1 MAEYKGIKGFN
12 VQTRSLDPTDGTVGD
27 FYYNSV
33 TGEYKNI
40 ITGVGAWSSGGSINT
55 DRAYGGSA
63 GENNESAMYFGGY
76 TISPNSNYNNTEQ
89 YDGTSWS
96 ETGDLSNARTG
107 ITGSFGTYTAAVA
120 AGGDEF
126 PPSGNTRY
134 LTDVEEW
141 DGSSWSEGGDLTASP
156 GQARE
161 GHGVLTAGG
170 VVAGYKTSGNAV
182 ISNYETYDGTSFTEQ
197 ADLNT
202 ARQDVAATGS
212 TTAALGVGGTTGV
225 GPGSTQEGLTNVE
238 SYNGSSW
245 TEITEVN
252 TGRVRAVSFPGAP
265 APTMIFV
272 GGSSDSTLY
281 ANVETYNG
289 SAWTEITDLNTARA
303 SLGGA
308 GQAQTDGI
316 VFGGSAPSK
325 TGATE
330 NWNGTTWTELND
342 LSTARD
348 ALANAGTGAAS
359 ALAAMG
365 YSTQIET
372 VTEEF
377 TAPSTFNQITE
388 GQLFFN
394 STTNTF
400 KETIT
405 DIAGTSWASGGSL
418 NTARYSPIGSFGLQN
433 ANILAGGSGGTSSVE
448 QYNGSSWTEIAEVNT
463 ARISGAGFGTS
474 TAGIVVGGEIVGNS
488 TNVESWNGS
497 AWTEVNDIP
506 ATTRQLGGF
515 GTSTSGLVG
524 GGKAPTNSVTTASYT
539 WDGTNW
545 TDVAE
550 INQTRATV
558 ACAGSSSISGIFV
571 GGESGPPGS
580 TYANTETWD
589 GSSWT
594 ETTDINT
601 GRAYSGSSLSG
612 TTESMIIYAG
622 APAAANPLVANT
634 ESWNGSTWTEINDL
648 ATARRS
654 SGSGGVSSA
663 ALCAGGYNN
672 PPGNLSNTEEFTA
685 GLANKTITTS

>member
-1 MAEYKGIKGFN
+1 MAKYSDIKGFT
-12 VQTRSLDPTDGTVGD
+12 VQTLSSDPAASQFAGG
-27 FYYNSV
+27 SW
-33 TGEYKNI
+33 
-40 ITGVGAWSSGGSINT
+40 ASGGAVPT
-55 DRAYGGSA
+55 GAYSVLG
-63 GENNESAMYFGGY
+63 
-76 TISPNSNYNNTEQ
+76 
-89 YDGTSWS
+89 
-96 ETGDLSNARTG
+96 
-107 ITGSFGTYTAAVA
+107 FGTQTAAVA
-120 AGGDEF
+120 GGGYRGDPGYTAETF
-126 PPSGNTRY
+126 EYNGT
-134 LTDVEEW
+134 
-141 DGSSWSEGGDLTASP
+141 SWSEGGDLTASP

-182 ISNYETYDGTSFTEQ
+182 INNYETYDGTSFTEQ

-289 SAWTEITDLNTARA
+289 SAWTEITDLNTAR
-303 SLGGA
+303 STLGGA

-377 TAPSTFNQITE
+377 TAPATFNQLTE

-394 STTNTF
+394 STANAF

-405 DIAGTSWASGGSL
+405 DFAGAAWASGGNL
-418 NTARYSPIGSFGLQN
+418 NTARYNAAGNGLQTAGLMFGGASPGSPGIFDETEEFN
-433 ANILAGGSGGTSSVE
+433 GTSWTEKNDLNTGRNRMGGSGTV
-448 QYNGSSWTEIAEVNT
+448 
-463 ARISGAGFGTS
+463 
-474 TAGIVVGGEIVGNS
+474 TAGIAFGGDAPPVTG
-488 TNVESWNGS
+488 
-497 AWTEVNDIP
+497 ATE
-506 ATTRQLGGF
+506 R
-515 GTSTSGLVG
+515 
-524 GGKAPTNSVTTASYT
+524 
-539 WDGTNW
+539 
-545 TDVAE
+545 
-550 INQTRATV
+550 
-558 ACAGSSSISGIFV
+558 
-571 GGESGPPGS
+571 
-580 TYANTETWD
+580 WD

-594 ETTDINT
+594 EVADMNTARGEVAGGGGPAGYTAAIGAT
-601 GRAYSGSSLSG
+601 GRPSGNNATEIWDGSSWTEVNDTNTSSSVRRRLFG
-612 TTESMIIYAG
+612 TTTAAIICG
-622 APAAANPLVANT
+622 GGDTGTQTTVGANT
-634 ESWNGSTWTEINDL
+634 ESWDGTSWTEVNNLNSGRFEGAACGIQTAGLFFGGNITPSPGYQKLTEQWDGTSWTERADL
-648 ATARRS
+648 ATSMTGNAAANS
-654 SGSGGVSSA
+654 SPNA
-663 ALCAGGYNN
+663 ATFSAGGGT
-672 PPGNLSNTEEFTA
+672 PVVATTEVWTA
-685 GLANKTITTS
+685 GLANKTITAS